1 MNQTRSHVLRIAL
14 LAMLTAVILVVTCL
28 PLQTLGFEIS
38 LAMVPISVGAVLLGP
53 SGGAILGGIYG
64 IFSFLQCLGFLKPSA
79 LGIALYAIQPFYAA
93 LTCIVPRILCG
104 FLAGV
109 IFSALR
115 KVDKTKLLRYTIACL
130 ACPLLNTLFF
140 MTTLMLLFGQ
150 TDLIQG
156 YMAQLGV
163 YNPFLFVL
171 AFVGINGLVEA
182 LACFFIGTAVAKA
195 LDVAAGKLGMRLA

>member
-1 MNQTRSHVLRIAL
+1 MKSKKTNILRLTL
-14 LAMLTAVILVVTCL
+14 LAMLTAIILLVTCL
-28 PLQTLGFEIS
+28 PLQTLGLEIS

-64 IFSFLQCLGFLKPSA
+64 IFSFLQCLGFLKPST
-79 LGIALYAIQPFYAA
+79 LGIALYAINPGFTAV
-93 LTCIVPRILCG
+93 TCIVPRILCG
-104 FLAGV
+104 LLAGL
-109 IFSALR
+109 IFVAIQKIDR
-115 KVDKTKLLRYTIACL
+115 TKWLRYTLACL

-140 MTTLMLLFGQ
+140 MSALLFFFGQ

-156 YMAQLGV
+156 YMQQLGV

-182 LACFFIGTAVAKA
+182 LTCFFIGAAISKA
-195 LDVAAGKLGMRLA
+195 LAVTAKKFQITL